1 MDPEQPRVFA
11 FGEFLLDVSRR
22 HLLMRGERVP
32 LTPKAFDALLY
43 FVEHRGAVL
52 SRDELVGAVWPDVV
66 VEENNLAQA
75 ISKLRQVLGETP
87 GDNRYIVT
95 VPGRGYRFVAD
106 VTPRPDEAEPV
117 DQAAAATATSPRS
130 QASNPSAA
138 LTRFGRQPLT
148 LRRLRPYAVILTALT
163 LSVLSVIGFVVSFAR
178 DDDSAT
184 AARPRTLAVLPFQ
197 PLVPERG
204 DDALEFGMADS
215 LIMKLGHIQEL
226 TIRPL
231 ATVRRFHDPS
241 HDPFAAGRDLGVEA
255 VLEGYVHR
263 ADDRIR
269 VTARLVQVANGRQ
282 LWAGQYDEPLTNIFG
297 IQDAISERVARELA
311 IRLTNEEV
319 RHVKRRYTENAT
331 AWDLYQKGR
340 FFLSL
345 AQPHNAIETLEQAVR
360 LDQGFAPALAAL
372 ADTLSRLPIATDSAS
387 TATMPRARAL
397 AQKALGVDRDLGE
410 AYTVLGWIGFY
421 YDWDWPASEQNF
433 RHALAIN
440 GNDFSARLG
449 YAHLLS
455 NTHRSEEAIR
465 QVDLA
470 LAAEPLS
477 PLAGT
482 LRSQFLFNA
491 GRFAEARDQL
501 QRTLQRSPG
510 FWIAQM
516 QLGQMYLRER
526 RYDDAIAVYEKA
538 GGAGGTWA
546 PRALAGYAHAV
557 AGHRERAEQILA
569 ELLGAGELTAP
580 PSLIA
585 MVHIGLGDRRAAL
598 AWLDRAFAERD
609 VRMVFL
615 GVDSVWNS
623 LREEK
628 RFTQFLSRMDLA
640 NTPRQ

>member
-1 MDPEQPRVFA
+1 MDPEPPQVFE

-22 HLLMRGERVP
+22 LLLLRGERVP
-32 LTPKAFDALLY
+32 LAPKAFDTLLY

-52 SRDELVGAVWPDVV
+52 SRDELVAAVWPDVV

-75 ISKLRQVLGETP
+75 ISKLRQVLGEAP
-87 GDNRYIVT
+87 GENRYIVT
-95 VPGRGYRFVAD
+95 VPGRGYRFVAE
-106 VTPRPDEAEPV
+106 V
-117 DQAAAATATSPRS
+117 
-130 QASNPSAA
+130 
-138 LTRFGRQPLT
+138 T
-148 LRRLRPYAVILTALT
+148 LRRVDAEAVDEAATTALPPSSQVSNPNAAEPPRVGLEPLPSGQPRLHAVIVTVLVLFG
-163 LSVLSVIGFVVSFAR
+163 LSVGGFAIWSSR
-178 DDDSAT
+178 DGDGANT
-184 AARPRTLAVLPFQ
+184 ASPRTLAVLPFR

-215 LIMKLGHIQEL
+215 LIMKLGHIEEL

-255 VLEGYVHR
+255 VLEGHVHR

-311 IRLTNEEV
+311 IRLTNEEAQ
-319 RHVKRRYTENAT
+319 RVKRRYTENTT
-331 AWDLYQKGR
+331 ALELYWKGR

-345 AQPHNAIETLEQAVR
+345 AQPRNAIDMLEQAVR
-360 LDQGFAPALAAL
+360 LDPGFAPALAGL

-387 TATMPRARAL
+387 NATIPRARTLAL
-397 AQKALGVDRDLGE
+397 KALDLDRELGE
-410 AYTVLGWIGFY
+410 AYAVLGWIGFY

-455 NTHRSEEAIR
+455 NTHRSEEAIQ

-470 LAAEPLS
+470 LASDPLS

-501 QRTLQRSPG
+501 QRTLQISPG

-516 QLGQMYLRER
+516 QLGQMYLREH
-526 RYDDAIAVYEKA
+526 RYDDATAAFENA
-538 GGAGGTWA
+538 AGAGGTWA

-557 AGHRERAEQILA
+557 AGRRERAKQIL
-569 ELLGAGELTAP
+569 GELSGAVESPAP
-580 PSLIA
+580 PTLIA
-585 MVHIGLGDRRAAL
+585 MVHVGLGDRRKAL

-615 GVDSVWNS
+615 GVDSVWNP

-628 RFTQFLSRMDLA
+628 RFADFLNQMNLA
-640 NTPRQ
+640 STRRR